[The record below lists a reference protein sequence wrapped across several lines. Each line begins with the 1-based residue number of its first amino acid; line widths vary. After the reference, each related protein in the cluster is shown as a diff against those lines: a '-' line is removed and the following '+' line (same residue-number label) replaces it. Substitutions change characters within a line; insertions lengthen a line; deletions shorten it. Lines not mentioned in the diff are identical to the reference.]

1 MADRAPCH
9 AKFAMIAS
17 AAASAASVFTRHA
30 RRVPPANL
38 NTLLQVFSAALG
50 LGGQFLVNQQ
60 NPAGFALWLGSNAAL
75 MWLQLRMR
83 LYILATL
90 SVAYFGLCVQG
101 LLNWRQ

>member
-1 MADRAPCH
+1 
-9 AKFAMIAS
+9 MIA
-17 AAASAASVFTRHA
+17 ATASLFTRQV
-30 RRVPPANL
+30 RRMPLANL
-38 NTLLQVFSAALG
+38 NTLLQVVSAVMG

-60 NPAGFALWLGSNAAL
+60 NPTGFLLWLVSNAAL

-101 LLNWRQ
+101 LMSWWR